1 MTPSGE
7 KKAQK
12 RAQSGKAARKTN
24 KGGKA
29 LDGKAL
35 IEQLIVKPGKKV
47 KLRDE
52 QARDDHGW
60 EKEEAVDAFQENRKR
75 LGELQYKLYADG
87 RFGVLVVLQATDG
100 GGKDSTVRDVFTS
113 MNPQGCVVT
122 SFKAPTAQE
131 LKHDYLWRVHQN
143 VPEKGVVGV
152 FNRSHYEDVLVV
164 RVENLAP
171 EATWKQ
177 RYDHIN
183 NFERM
188 LTDCDIRVVKFF
200 LQISKDEQKQRMEER
215 LTDPAKQW
223 KFNSDDLVKRKHWD
237 AYQEAFEAMLARCST
252 DHAPWYVIPAD
263 RKWFR
268 NLAVSEIL
276 LKELSALP
284 LRFPSPTYDP
294 KKIRIR

>member
-1 MTPSGE
+1 VTPSSS
-7 KKAQK
+7 KKAN
-12 RAQSGKAARKTN
+12 R
-24 KGGKA
+24 GKA
-29 LDGKAL
+29 LTGKAL
-35 IEQLIVKPGKKV
+35 IDKLVVKPGKKI

-52 QARDDHGW
+52 QAREDHGW
-60 EKEEAVDAFQENRKR
+60 EKEDAIDAFQANRKR

-87 RFGVLVVLQATDG
+87 RFGLLVVLQATDG

-113 MNPQGCVVT
+113 MNPQGCTVT

-143 VPEKGVVGV
+143 VPERGVVGV

-164 RVENLAP
+164 RVENLVP
-171 EATWKQ
+171 EETWQ
-177 RYDHIN
+177 RRYDHIN
-183 NFERM
+183 DFERM
-188 LTDCDIRVVKFF
+188 LTDGDIRVVKFF

-215 LTDPAKQW
+215 LTDPSKQW
-223 KFNSDDLVKRKHWD
+223 KFNSDDLEKRKRWD
-237 AYQEAFEAMLARCST
+237 EYQEAFEAMLARCST
-252 DHAPWYVIPAD
+252 SHAPWYVIPSD

-276 LKELSALP
+276 LKELDALP

-294 KKIRIR
+294 RKIRIR